1 MQPRAEEGAPQFDP
15 SILSRRAVAM
25 SAGIQW
31 SRGYRP
37 TEPIPGKGESPVEP
51 ILLTGGLPDDDELPA
66 DLLLEAAETVLRREK
81 RFALQYGGTHGA
93 PSLREWLATQHARRD
108 GLPLGPENVSL
119 TNGAAGALA
128 NACDT
133 FVDPGDVVLVE
144 APTFPIF
151 VRAARAAGARIIG
164 VPLDAQGIVPEALE
178 RVLAETQGAGTRAKL
193 LYTIPNFQN
202 PTGATMTLERRRAV
216 VDLCRR
222 YGVVVLE
229 DDAYG
234 DIRFEGERLPSLF
247 SLAGGEGAIYVGTF
261 SKTIAPGL
269 RAGWAVAS
277 KEITD
282 AMASTRFDMGA
293 SPFIQRVIA
302 ELCVSGK
309 LAAHVPR
316 AVARY
321 RRKRDTML
329 ALLDERCSR
338 YARWNVPSGGFF
350 LWLELAE
357 GVDPDALAEAAAEEG
372 IAYANGAAF
381 FPDGGAEGQRF
392 VRLAYSQV
400 PEDDIPEAIMRLGRA
415 MERAAGRS

>member
-1 MQPRAEEGAPQFDP
+1 MPSGAGPGAPGFDP
-15 SILSRRAVAM
+15 SMLSRRAAAV

-31 SRGYRP
+31 TRGYRP
-37 TEPIPGKGESPVEP
+37 TEPVPGKGEAPVEP
-51 ILLTGGLPDDDELPA
+51 IMLTGGLPDDDALPA
-66 DLLLEAAETVLRREK
+66 DLLLEAAEAVLRREK

-93 PSLREWLATQHARRD
+93 PSLREWLAAEHARLD
-108 GLPLGPENVSL
+108 GVPLGPENVSL

-128 NACDT
+128 NACDA

-151 VRAARAAGARIIG
+151 VRAARAAGAEIAG
-164 VPLDAQGIVPEALE
+164 VPLDADGVVPDELD
-178 RVLAETQGAGTRAKL
+178 RLLIETRAAGKRAKL

-222 YGVVVLE
+222 HGVLVLE

-234 DIRFEGERLPSLF
+234 EIRFEGERLPSLF
-247 SLAGGEGAIYVGTF
+247 ALAGGEGAIYVGTF

-269 RAGWAVAS
+269 RAGWALAS

-282 AMASTRFDMGA
+282 ALVSTRFDMGA

-302 ELCVSGK
+302 ELCVSGR
-309 LAAHVPR
+309 LAQHVPR
-316 AVARY
+316 VVALY
-321 RRKRDTML
+321 RRKRDAML
-329 ALLDERCSR
+329 SLLDERCAR
-338 YARWNVPSGGFF
+338 YARWNIPAGGFF

-357 GVDPDALAEAAAEEG
+357 GVDADGLAAAAAEEG

-381 FPDGGAEGQRF
+381 FADGAAEGQRF
-392 VRLAYSQV
+392 IRLAYSQV
-400 PEDDIPEAIMRLGRA
+400 PERDIPEAIMRLGRA
-415 MERAAGRS
+415 MERVARR

>member
-1 MQPRAEEGAPQFDP
+1 MSNPASPFDP
-15 SILSRRAVAM
+15 SLLSRRAAAM
-25 SAGIQW
+25 AVGIQW

-37 TEPIPGKGESPVEP
+37 TEPVPGKGEAPVQP
-51 ILLTGGLPDDDELPA
+51 IMLTGGLPDDEELPA

-81 RFALQYGGTHGA
+81 RFALQYGGTQGA
-93 PSLREWLATQHARRD
+93 PSLREWLAAQHAQRD
-108 GLPLGPENVSL
+108 GLPIGPEHISL

-128 NACDT
+128 NACDA

-151 VRAARAAGARIIG
+151 VRAARAAGAEIVG
-164 VPLDAQGIVPEALE
+164 VPLDAEGIVPAGLDRILEEA
-178 RVLAETQGAGTRAKL
+178 RAAGKRPKL

-202 PTGATMTLERRRAV
+202 PTGATMTLERRQAV

-222 YGVVVLE
+222 HGVVILE

-234 DIRFEGERLPSLF
+234 EIRFEGGRLPSLF
-247 SLAGGEGAIYVGTF
+247 SLAGGEGVVYVGTF

-269 RAGWAVAS
+269 RVGWALAS
-277 KEITD
+277 KEIVD
-282 AMASTRFDMGA
+282 AMVNTRFDMGA
-293 SPFIQRVIA
+293 SPFVQRVVA

-309 LAAHVPR
+309 LAQHVPR
-316 AVARY
+316 AVELY

-329 ALLDERCSR
+329 AVLDERCSR
-338 YARWNVPSGGFF
+338 YARWNVPAGGFF

-357 GVDPDALAEAAAEEG
+357 GVDPEALAAAAADEG

-381 FPDGGAEGQRF
+381 YPDGGAEGQRF
-392 VRLAYSQV
+392 IRLAYSQV
-400 PEDDIPEAIMRLGRA
+400 PEGDIPEAIMRLGRA
-415 MERAAGRS
+415 LERAAAR

>member
-1 MQPRAEEGAPQFDP
+1 MQPGAEPGAQRFDP
-15 SILSRRAVAM
+15 SILSRRAAAV

-37 TEPIPGKGESPVEP
+37 TEPVPGKGEGPVEP
-51 ILLTGGLPDDDELPA
+51 IMLTGGLPDDELLPA
-66 DLLLEAAETVLRREK
+66 DLLLQAAETVLRREK
-81 RFALQYGGTHGA
+81 RFALQYGGTQGA
-93 PSLREWLATQHARRD
+93 PSLREWLAAEHARRD
-108 GLPLGPENVSL
+108 GVPVGTENVSL

-151 VRAARAAGARIIG
+151 VRAARAAGAHIVG
-164 VPLDAQGIVPEALE
+164 VPLDAEGIVPAELE
-178 RVLAETQGAGTRAKL
+178 RLLAEVRASGKRAKL

-216 VDLCRR
+216 VELCRR
-222 YGVVVLE
+222 HGVVILE

-234 DIRFEGERLPSLF
+234 EIRFEGDRLPSLF
-247 SLAGGEGAIYVGTF
+247 SLAGGEGSIYVGTF

-269 RAGWAVAS
+269 RAGWALAS
-277 KEITD
+277 KEIVD
-282 AMASTRFDMGA
+282 AMASARFDMGA

-309 LAAHVPR
+309 LARHVPE
-316 AVARY
+316 AVAVY

-357 GVDPDALAEAAAEEG
+357 GVDPDALALAAAEEG

-381 FPDGGAEGQRF
+381 FPDGAAEGQRF

-400 PEDDIPEAIMRLGRA
+400 SESDIPEAIMRLGRA
-415 MERAAGRS
+415 MERAAGR